1 VSIYTR
7 TGDDGTTGLFGG
19 GRVPKDDPRVDAYGE
34 VDELN
39 AALGVARSTNLP
51 PDIDKHCANLQ
62 NQLFTVGSQLATPLD
77 SKARVHIPKIETS
90 WAQDMEQAIDG
101 YDRELPALTNFIL
114 PGGSAGA
121 SALHLARCVCRRAER
136 KIIALHRDK
145 LIEPE
150 VVVYLNR
157 LSDFLFTLARA
168 ANLRAGR
175 PDVPWKLS

>member
-7 TGDDGTTGLFGG
+7 TGDDGQTGLFGG
-19 GRVPKDDPRVDAYGE
+19 GRVPKDEPRVDAYGE

-39 AALGVARSTNLP
+39 AALGVARSTNLA
-51 PDIDKHCANLQ
+51 PDIDKHCTTLQ
-62 NQLFTVGSQLATPLD
+62 SQLFTVGSQLATPLD
-77 SKARVHIPKIETS
+77 SKAREHIPKIVPS
-90 WAQDMEQAIDG
+90 WAKDMEQAIDA

-121 SALHLARCVCRRAER
+121 SALHLARCICRRAER
-136 KIIALHRDK
+136 KVVALHRARLVD
-145 LIEPE
+145 PE

-175 PDVPWKLS
+175 PDVPWKSS